1 MQFHRLAALTT
12 LTVKSSLHIMDG
24 ATLQREDTVAPRR
37 VPRPRDVLE
46 LLKPVTWFPPMW
58 AFMCGVVSS
67 GVPLSERWGFLIAGM
82 MLAGPLVCG
91 NSQAINDWFDRHV
104 DAINEPQRPIPSGRI
119 PGRWGLGIALAGTLL
134 SLVVATLINPW
145 VLAATVL
152 GLFLAWIYSAPPIRA
167 KANGWWGPGVCA
179 AAYEGLTWFTG
190 AAVMVGG
197 LPDTRILGV
206 LALYAAGAHGIM
218 VLNDF
223 KAVDGDRVSG
233 VRSLPVLL
241 GERRAAL
248 VACWTMA
255 IPQLVVAG
263 LLASW
268 GAVFPAAL
276 VALSVAIQFLLMQRL
291 LGNPAKE
298 APRYNATGTTL
309 YVLGMLVAAIGLRG
323 LAS

>member
-1 MQFHRLAALTT
+1 
-12 LTVKSSLHIMDG
+12 MDG
-24 ATLQREDTVAPRR
+24 ALLHEPTRR
-37 VPRPRDVLE
+37 FPRPRDILE

-82 MLAGPLVCG
+82 LLAGPLVCG

-119 PGRWGLGIALAGTLL
+119 PGRWGLYIAIIGTIISLAVGW
-134 SLVVATLINPW
+134 AINP
-145 VLAATVL
+145 VVGAATVL
-152 GLFLAWIYSAPPIRA
+152 GVFLAWIYSAPPVRA

-197 LPDTRILGV
+197 IPDTRIIAV
-206 LALYAAGAHGIM
+206 LVLYAAGAHGIM

-223 KAVDGDRVSG
+223 KAVEGDRVSN
-233 VRSLPVLL
+233 VRSLPVML

-248 VACWTMA
+248 VACFTMA
-255 IPQLVVAG
+255 IPQLIVAF
-263 LLASW
+263 LLVRWHAPFA
-268 GAVFPAAL
+268 GVL
-276 VALSVAIQFLLMQRL
+276 VALSIASQVLLMQRL
-291 LGNPAKE
+291 IANPAKE
-298 APRYNATGTTL
+298 APFYNATGTTL
-309 YVLGMLVAAIGLRG
+309 YVLGMLTAAFGLRG
-323 LAS
+323 MGLA

>member
-1 MQFHRLAALTT
+1 
-12 LTVKSSLHIMDG
+12 MDG
-24 ATLQREDTVAPRR
+24 VAISTGARRFPRL
-37 VPRPRDVLE
+37 RDVLE

-67 GVPLSERWGFLIAGM
+67 GVPLGERWGFLVAGM
-82 MLAGPLVCG
+82 LLAGPLVCG

-104 DAINEPQRPIPSGRI
+104 DAINEPRRPIPSGRI
-119 PGRWGLGIALAGTLL
+119 PGRWGLGIAVSGTLV
-134 SLVVATLINPW
+134 SLAVAAVINSW
-145 VLAATVL
+145 VLAATIV

-197 LPDTRILGV
+197 LPNAHILAV

-223 KAVDGDRVSG
+223 KAVAGDRVSN

-241 GERRAAL
+241 GVDRAAK
-248 VACWTMA
+248 VACVTMA
-255 IPQLVVAG
+255 VPQLVVIA
-263 LLASW
+263 LLFSW
-268 GAVFPAAL
+268 GAIFPAAL
-276 VALSVAIQFLLMQRL
+276 VALSVGSQVMLMQRL
-291 LGNPAKE
+291 LSDPAKQ
-298 APRYNATGTTL
+298 APWYNATGTTL
-309 YVLGMLVAAIGLRG
+309 YVLGMLVAAFGLRSLG
-323 LAS
+323 A

>member
-1 MQFHRLAALTT
+1 
-12 LTVKSSLHIMDG
+12 MDA
-24 ATLQREDTVAPRR
+24 ATLDVPIRR
-37 VPRPRDVLE
+37 LPRPRDVLE

-67 GVPLSERWGFLIAGM
+67 GVPLSERWGFLVAGM

-119 PGRWGLGIALAGTLL
+119 PGRWGLGIAIIGTLI
-134 SLVVATLINPW
+134 SLIVGFAINP
-145 VLAATVL
+145 VVGYATVL
-152 GLFLAWIYSAPPIRA
+152 GVFLAWIYSAPPIRA

-197 LPDTRILGV
+197 MPDVRIIAV
-206 LALYAAGAHGIM
+206 LCLYAAGAHGIM

-223 KAVDGDRVSG
+223 KAVAGDRVSG
-233 VRSLPVLL
+233 VRSLPVIL

-248 VACWTMA
+248 LACWTMA
-255 IPQLVVAG
+255 LPQLVVAG
-263 LLASW
+263 LLAQW
-268 GAVFPAAL
+268 GLIFSAAL
-276 VALSVAIQFLLMQRL
+276 VAFSVASQFVFMQKL
-291 LGNPAKE
+291 IANPAKE
-298 APRYNATGTTL
+298 APFYNATGVSL
-309 YVLGMLVAAIGLRG
+309 YVLGMLTAAIGLRG
-323 LAS
+323 LI

>member
-1 MQFHRLAALTT
+1 MDAVT
-12 LTVKSSLHIMDG
+12 LPIE
-24 ATLQREDTVAPRR
+24 QRR

-67 GVPLSERWGFLIAGM
+67 GVPLADRWGFLVAGM
-82 MLAGPLVCG
+82 LLAGPLVCG

-119 PGRWGLGIALAGTLL
+119 PGRWGLYIAIAGTIV
-134 SLVVATLINPW
+134 SLVVGWAINP
-145 VLAATVL
+145 VVGAATVL
-152 GLFLAWIYSAPPIRA
+152 GVFLAWIYSAPPIRA

-197 LPDTRILGV
+197 LPDGRIIAV

-223 KAVDGDRVSG
+223 KAVEGDRVSN
-233 VRSLPVLL
+233 VRSLPVML

-248 VACWTMA
+248 VACFTMA
-255 IPQLVVAG
+255 LPQLVVAL
-263 LLASW
+263 LLANW
-268 GAVFPAAL
+268 GAVFPSAL
-276 VALSVAIQFLLMQRL
+276 VMLSIACQFLLMQRL
-291 LGNPAKE
+291 LSDPAKH
-298 APRYNATGTTL
+298 APFYNATGTSL
-309 YVLGMLVAAIGLRG
+309 YVLGMLVAAFGLRG
-323 LAS
+323 LAG

>member
-1 MQFHRLAALTT
+1 
-12 LTVKSSLHIMDG
+12 MDG
-24 ATLQREDTVAPRR
+24 VTLQSPTRRYPRL
-37 VPRPRDVLE
+37 RDVLE

-67 GVPLSERWGFLIAGM
+67 GVPLSERWGFLLAGM

-104 DAINEPQRPIPSGRI
+104 DAINEPGRPIPSGRI
-119 PGRWGLGIALAGTLL
+119 PGRWGLGIAIFGTGL
-134 SLVVATLINPW
+134 SLVVGGLIGPW

-152 GLFLAWIYSAPPIRA
+152 GLVLAWIYSAPPIRA

-197 LPDTRILGV
+197 LPDARVLAV

-223 KAVDGDRVSG
+223 KAVTGDRMSG

-248 VACWTMA
+248 VACVTMA
-255 IPQLVVAG
+255 TPQIVVAI
-263 LLASW
+263 LLLRWEATI
-268 GAVFPAAL
+268 PAAL
-276 VALSVAIQFLLMQRL
+276 VAASIACQFGLMPRL
-291 LGNPAKE
+291 LSNPAKQ
-298 APRYNATGTTL
+298 APFYNATGTSL
-309 YVLGMLVAAIGLRG
+309 YVLGMLAAAFGLRA
-323 LAS
+323 L

>member
-1 MQFHRLAALTT
+1 
-12 LTVKSSLHIMDG
+12 MDA
-24 ATLQREDTVAPRR
+24 ATLSAGTRR
-37 VPRPRDVLE
+37 TPRPRDVLE

-119 PGRWGLGIALAGTLL
+119 PGRWGLGIAIAG
-134 SLVVATLINPW
+134 SFVSPGVGFAINP
-145 VLAATVL
+145 VVGAATVL
-152 GLFLAWIYSAPPIRA
+152 GVFLAWIYSAPPIRA

-197 LPDTRILGV
+197 VPDLRIVAV
-206 LALYAAGAHGIM
+206 LCLYAAGAHGIM

-223 KAVDGDRVSG
+223 KAVEGDRVSG
-233 VRSLPVLL
+233 VRSLPVIL
-241 GERRAAL
+241 GERPAAL
-248 VACWTMA
+248 LACWTMA
-255 IPQLVVAG
+255 LPQLVVAY

-268 GAVFPAAL
+268 GLIFFAAL
-276 VALSVAIQFLLMQRL
+276 VAFSVASQFLFMQKL
-291 LGNPAKE
+291 IANPAKE
-298 APRYNATGTTL
+298 APFYNATGVSL
-309 YVLGMLVAAIGLRG
+309 YVLGMLTAAIGLRG
-323 LAS
+323 LI

>member
-1 MQFHRLAALTT
+1 MDAVTLDVPIRRL
-12 LTVKSSLHIMDG
+12 
-24 ATLQREDTVAPRR
+24 
-37 VPRPRDVLE
+37 PRPRDVLE

-67 GVPLSERWGFLIAGM
+67 GVPLSERWGFLVAGM

-119 PGRWGLGIALAGTLL
+119 PGRWGLGIAMIGTVV
-134 SLVVATLINPW
+134 SLIVGFAINP
-145 VLAATVL
+145 VVGYATVL
-152 GLFLAWIYSAPPIRA
+152 GVFLAWIYSAPPIRA

-197 LPDTRILGV
+197 MPDARIIAV
-206 LALYAAGAHGIM
+206 LCLYAAGAHGIM

-223 KAVDGDRVSG
+223 KAVEGDRVSG
-233 VRSLPVLL
+233 VRSLPVIL

-248 VACWTMA
+248 LACWTMA
-255 IPQLVVAG
+255 LPQLVVAALLVQWG
-263 LLASW
+263 LIFS
-268 GAVFPAAL
+268 AAL
-276 VALSVAIQFLLMQRL
+276 VAFSVASQFVFMQKL
-291 LGNPAKE
+291 IANPAKE
-298 APRYNATGTTL
+298 APFYNATGVSL
-309 YVLGMLVAAIGLRG
+309 YVLGMLTASIGLRG
-323 LAS
+323 LI

>member
-1 MQFHRLAALTT
+1 
-12 LTVKSSLHIMDG
+12 MDA
-24 ATLQREDTVAPRR
+24 ATLPAGTSRI
-37 VPRPRDVLE
+37 PRPRDVLE

-119 PGRWGLGIALAGTLL
+119 PGRWGLGIAIAGSVISLAVGF
-134 SLVVATLINPW
+134 AINP
-145 VLAATVL
+145 VVGMATVL
-152 GLFLAWIYSAPPIRA
+152 GVFLAWIYSAPPIRA
-167 KANGWWGPGVCA
+167 KANGWWGPGICA

-197 LPDTRILGV
+197 LPDSRIIMV
-206 LALYAAGAHGIM
+206 LCLYAAGAHGIM

-223 KAVDGDRVSG
+223 KAVEGDRVSG

-248 VACWTMA
+248 LACWTMA
-255 IPQLVVAG
+255 LPQLLVAY

-268 GAVFPAAL
+268 GLIFFAAL
-276 VALSVAIQFLLMQRL
+276 VAFSVASQYLFMQKL
-291 LGNPAKE
+291 IANPARE
-298 APRYNATGTTL
+298 APFYNATGVSL
-309 YVLGMLVAAIGLRG
+309 YVLGMLTAAIGLRG
-323 LAS
+323 LI